1 MVPIAIAGAGPA
13 GLAAALTLAR
23 AGVRVEVFE
32 AAPRVGGIART
43 EEYRGYR
50 FDLGGHRFFTQIP
63 EIQQFW
69 EDALGDDF
77 VRVRRLSRIYYQ
89 GLFYDYPLSL
99 PNVLGNLGV
108 VESGR
113 IALSYARARLAPITP
128 EESFEAWVTNRFGD
142 RLYRTFFKG
151 YTEKVWGL
159 PCHIIRADWAAQ
171 RIRDLSF
178 TRAVSH
184 ALLGRGETRSLIG
197 EFHYPRLGPGQMWEA
212 VAAAVEAAGGRVH
225 LAAAIER
232 LEHDGAAVRNIV
244 VRRNGRLETH
254 AVGGVINTMAL
265 PDLLRGLS
273 PSPPAAVLAAASQ
286 LRFRDFLI
294 VALIVGRPELFPDN
308 WIYVHTPTV
317 QVGRIQNFK
326 NWSRAMVPD
335 QSKTSLGFEYFCNV
349 DDELWTKDDA
359 ALVERGAREL
369 EALGLAPASA
379 VEDGCVFRQRRA
391 YPVYDEGYSDKVL
404 TARKYLALFRNL
416 QSVGRNGMHRY
427 NNQDHSMLT
436 GLLAAR
442 NVLGEEHDLW
452 EVNIERSYHEE
463 QQLPRQQA
471 V

>member
-1 MVPIAIAGAGPA
+1 MIPIAIVGAGPA

-23 AGVRVEVFE
+23 AGIRVEVFE
-32 AAPRVGGIART
+32 ASPSVGGIART
-43 EEYRGYR
+43 EVYRGYR
-50 FDLGGHRFFTQIP
+50 FDLGGHRFFTQVP
-63 EIQQFW
+63 EVQQLW
-69 EDALGDDF
+69 EEALGDEF
-77 VRVRRLSRIYYQ
+77 LHVRRLSRIYYQ
-89 GLFYDYPLSL
+89 GRFYDYPLSL

-108 VESGR
+108 LESGR
-113 IALSYARARLAPITP
+113 IALSYAWARFAPLKP
-128 EESFEAWVTNRFGD
+128 EDSFEAWVTNRFGD
-142 RLYRTFFKG
+142 RLYRTFFKS

-159 PCHIIRADWAAQ
+159 PCHVIRADWAAQ

-184 ALLGRGETRSLIG
+184 ALLGRGETRSLIS
-197 EFHYPRLGPGQMWEA
+197 EFRYPRLGPGQMWEA
-212 VAAAVEAAGGRVH
+212 VATAVESSGGRIH
-225 LAAAIER
+225 LSAPIER
-232 LEHDGAAVRNIV
+232 LEHDGGAVRHIV
-244 VRRNGRLETH
+244 VRRSGRTETH
-254 AVGGVINTMAL
+254 AVGGVISTMAL

-273 PSPPAAVLAAASQ
+273 PSPPAAVLGAASQ

-308 WIYVHTPTV
+308 WIYVHTPAV

-335 QSKTSLGFEYFCNV
+335 QAKTSLGFEYFCSA
-349 DDELWTKDDA
+349 DDDLWKEDDG
-359 ALVERGAREL
+359 ALVSRAAREL
-369 EALGLAPASA
+369 ETLGLAPAAS

-391 YPVYDEGYSDKVL
+391 YPVYDEGYSEKVL
-404 TARKYLALFRNL
+404 AARKYLALFRNL
-416 QSVGRNGMHRY
+416 QTAGRNGMHRY

-442 NVLGEEHDLW
+442 NVLGDAHDLW

-463 QQLPRQQA
+463 QQLPRREA

>member
-1 MVPIAIAGAGPA
+1 MIPVAIVGAGAA

-23 AGVRVEVFE
+23 AGIRVEVFE
-32 AAPRVGGIART
+32 AGPRVGGIART
-43 EEYRGYR
+43 EVYRGYR
-50 FDLGGHRFFTQIP
+50 FDLGGHRFFTQVP
-63 EIQQFW
+63 EVQQFW
-69 EDALGDDF
+69 EEALGDEF
-77 VRVRRLSRIYYQ
+77 LHVRRLSRIFYQ
-89 GLFYDYPLSL
+89 GRFYDYPLSL
-99 PNVLGNLGV
+99 PNVLSNLGV
-108 VESGR
+108 IESGR
-113 IALSYARARLAPITP
+113 IALSYARARLAPVTP

-142 RLYRTFFKG
+142 RLYRTFFKS

-159 PCHIIRADWAAQ
+159 PCHVIRADWAAQ

-178 TRAVSH
+178 ARAVSH
-184 ALLGRGETRSLIG
+184 ALVGRGKTRSLIS

-212 VAAAVEAAGGRVH
+212 VAAQVESAGGRVH
-225 LAAAIER
+225 LSAAIER
-232 LEHDGAAVRNIV
+232 IEHDGGAVRNIT
-244 VRRNGRLETH
+244 VRRNGRSETH
-254 AVGGVINTMAL
+254 AVGAIISTMAL

-273 PSPPAAVLAAASQ
+273 PAPPASILSAVSK

-308 WIYVHTPTV
+308 WIYVHTPAV

-335 QSKTSLGFEYFCNV
+335 PSKTSLGFEYFCSAE
-349 DDELWTKDDA
+349 DELWKEDDDA
-359 ALVERGAREL
+359 LVRRAAREL
-369 EALGLAPASA
+369 EALGLAPAAS

-391 YPVYDEGYSDKVL
+391 YPVYDEGYSAKVL
-404 TARKYLALFRNL
+404 TARQYLALFRNL
-416 QSVGRNGMHRY
+416 QTAGRNGMHRY

-442 NVLGEEHDLW
+442 NVMGDEHDLW

-463 QQLPRQQA
+463 QQLPRRQA